1 MSYNYD
7 RTKQA
12 GSVPSLNQVFADW
25 LKTLCGMLGA
35 KAIPA
40 NLKSDKL
47 EVSGSGRNYA
57 EASAR
62 GYSLGDLEAVT
73 TISTTIMFQPIVV
86 KAYVSYKDVSMSRQA
101 EQEFSM
107 AYDEDPSK
115 MASEIARWLK
125 DR

>member
-7 RTKQA
+7 RSKQA
-12 GSVPSLNQVFADW
+12 GSVPSFNHVVADW

-40 NLKSDKL
+40 NLKADKL
-47 EVSGSGRNYA
+47 TVSGSGPSYA

-62 GYSLGDLEAVT
+62 GYSLSDLEAET

-86 KAYVSYKDVSMSRQA
+86 KAHVFYKDASMSRQA

-107 AYDEDPSK
+107 AYDGDPSK
-115 MASEIARWLK
+115 MAADIARWLK